1 MTEDIIMDRI
11 FKYFNTECQD
21 DIDLE
26 EWIRG
31 FNVILKGNIPGLE
44 INAQLFTIPGSLSEQ
59 TLYCFSIYDLNEDGY
74 ISREEMLTMM
84 GSCLS
89 KVKGTQEDTE
99 EDEGIK
105 DLMEMTL
112 KRMDHDKDGKISHED
127 FAQTVAQDVLML
139 EAFGSCLPSGKAGQ
153 EFVSSILDVK
163 IV

>member
-1 MTEDIIMDRI
+1 MDRI

-44 INAQLFTIPGSLSEQ
+44 INAQLFNIPGSLSEQ

>member
-1 MTEDIIMDRI
+1 MTLILRNGSQGSMSSSKVKCSSDRKCAVS
-11 FKYFNTECQD
+11 F
-21 DIDLE
+21 L
-26 EWIRG
+26 
-31 FNVILKGNIPGLE
+31 NVL
-44 INAQLFTIPGSLSEQ
+44 GSLSEQ

-89 KVKGTQEDTE
+89 KVKGGQDDTE

-127 FAQTVAQDVLML
+127 FSRTVSQDVLML
-139 EAFGSCLPSGKAGQ
+139 EAFGSCLPSGRAGQ
-153 EFVSSILDVK
+153 DFVSSILDAK